1 MRGCVRFA
9 VAVIAAG
16 FAIPFPW
23 GHAAEPPPDLAAL
36 QSLEPKAGP
45 EVPFAEEKRADAVRL
60 AALGFGSR
68 AGLTRR
74 TWEIAALLERH
85 AGRLSAIYRFGD
97 LMLSEAGFS
106 VLPPVVAETRDA
118 FRLERVG
125 TRAASAERVFRIVAP
140 ARLLSAAPHWRDWL
154 GRSWPDAAPP
164 ASVLFPRD
172 AGERTRWRTLLAEGF
187 AQRAAP
193 GPLPAVVAAPGYEDA
208 PLSGRHGP
216 GEGVVG
222 PLRAAGAQVPAAR
235 GEACREIPHP
245 REHGVR
251 RPAGADAGI
260 DRDRRCGRRDRTV
273 AVGLQP
279 CPRPGR
285 GPREDVSVTR
295 GYNCVL
301 HPDARRQWLA
311 TSWAQNPLTSGMS

>member
-1 MRGCVRFA
+1 MRSRVSGPRVPVTA
-9 VAVIAAG
+9 VLLAAVLAILATAAS
-16 FAIPFPW
+16 
-23 GHAAEPPPDLAAL
+23 AAEPPPDLAAL

-68 AGLTRR
+68 AGLARR

-118 FRLERVG
+118 FRLERAG
-125 TRAASAERVFRIVAP
+125 TRAASAERVLRIVAP

-172 AGERTRWRTLLAEGF
+172 AGERTRWRTLLGEGF
-187 AQRAAP
+187 AQGAALADDIFSADLDRLNLSFEGVILWHRLHRAAM
-193 GPLPAVVAAPGYEDA
+193 VTAPGIETA
-208 PLSGRHGP
+208 RTGVSGHERLMR
-216 GEGVVG
+216 V
-222 PLRAAGAQVPAAR
+222 RAASAR
-235 GEACREIPHP
+235 LA
-245 REHGVR
+245 
-251 RPAGADAGI
+251 RPARFELDAALWAPPA
-260 DRDRRCGRRDRTV
+260 GR
-273 AVGLQP
+273 
-279 CPRPGR
+279 
-285 GPREDVSVTR
+285 S
-295 GYNCVL
+295 
-301 HPDARRQWLA
+301 AR
-311 TSWAQNPLTSGMS
+311 